1 MAYKADEA
9 TLQRLSNTNNPKDF
23 LPLTTTSE
31 TTMPWNPFSV
41 CEIPHGGSVSCCG
54 MTKKG
59 EPCKNSV
66 KFQDTKTGHE
76 RLTTLAREPF
86 DLSTL
91 QSKLYDIARVFLCAR
106 WHRQRQADQVGQ
118 QWYEA
123 AVRNQ
128 ARVPRGSRV
137 AAPSIAHPG
146 QRQMSTVSRSR
157 PASGNT
163 DRSPNRLRQDPPV
176 PLSTNPEPVQPFNP
190 FVTSTMLRTNS
201 VPWHVSPAQPAILTS
216 VANVWAGVQDLTLKD
231 LTLSDEATTPSV
243 YFVPRMNLANESV
256 ILRCQC
262 KALSHLACAEEWL
275 EKRST
280 GFRTSCYALVRPI
293 RVQSSDAETRHI
305 HTATES
311 SAERELATIRNSSPN
326 DPSRSQLG
334 QRSVGPQGRSVEQ
347 SVENGPRRSARLGA
361 HLPRGPS
368 TSAPPRRSTRL
379 NSTRR

>member
-1 MAYKADEA
+1 MAYKAGEE
-9 TLQRLSNTNNPKDF
+9 TLRRLPNINSHPKYF
-23 LPLTTTSE
+23 LPFKTTSM
-31 TTMPWNPFSV
+31 TTMPWNPFAV
-41 CEIPHGGSVSCCG
+41 CGIPHGGPVSCCG
-54 MTKKG
+54 VTKKG

-66 KFQDTKTGHE
+66 KVQDTKIGHQK
-76 RLTTLAREPF
+76 LTTLSREPF

-91 QSKLYDIARVFLCAR
+91 QSKLCDIARVFLCAR

-118 QWYEA
+118 RWYEA
-123 AVRNQ
+123 AIRNQ
-128 ARVPRGSRV
+128 ARVPHGSRV
-137 AAPSIAHPG
+137 ATPSIAHPG
-146 QRQMSTVSRSR
+146 QRQMSSVSRSR

-163 DRSPNRLRQDPPV
+163 DRSPHGLRQDPPV

-216 VANVWAGVQDLTLKD
+216 VANIWAGVQDLTLKD
-231 LTLSDEATTPSV
+231 LTLSDQVDDIHCVFCLAEDED
-243 YFVPRMNLANESV
+243 LANESV
-256 ILRCQC
+256 GLRCQC

-280 GFRTSCYALVRPI
+280 GFETSCCVCRNEGPLDALIRPI
-293 RVQSSDAETRHI
+293 RAQSSD
-305 HTATES
+305 
-311 SAERELATIRNSSPN
+311 AERELATIRNSSPN
-326 DPSRSQLG
+326 DPSRSQLR

-368 TSAPPRRSTRL
+368 TSAPPRRSARL